1 MAHAHPLRKTYL
13 VNPQLQISLTVR
25 MLGVA
30 AMAFA
35 ITVLNLTAFCY
46 LSSACSG
53 LPSTSA
59 VRGAYATL
67 AEGYGLLYL
76 LLMVIFS
83 FGALVIVCLLI
94 AHKVAGPEYKIQK
107 FAFDDEATAEGAM
120 TLRRGD
126 YLGDLSVTM
135 TEAAELRRARQ
146 QELRKQFNELRV
158 ELDAIDAGRKLHVL
172 ANEVSLKINQ
182 L

>member
-1 MAHAHPLRKTYL
+1 MAHAHPPRKTYL

-46 LSSACSG
+46 LSSACSA

-59 VRGAYATL
+59 VRGAFATL

-94 AHKVAGPEYKIQK
+94 AVRDIKQSSLMQIRRDNVQSDR
-107 FAFDDEATAEGAM
+107 F
-120 TLRRGD
+120 LR
-126 YLGDLSVTM
+126 
-135 TEAAELRRARQ
+135 ACKACW
-146 QELRKQFNELRV
+146 N
-158 ELDAIDAGRKLHVL
+158 
-172 ANEVSLKINQ
+172 
-182 L
+182 